1 MKLITRSFLF
11 GVAGL
16 LSGHSVVGQ
25 GKLSLSL
32 SASPTFQYSKTEQT
46 ILVPTVIIGQSAT
59 VQPVDFR
66 AEQKAWGYAVG
77 LQARYNLTTRFS
89 VSTGIILNRAG
100 YNVPTIS
107 TIPVNVPF
115 TVIATRQRNYQIP
128 VTINYQTSG
137 KRLSPYV
144 SAGGLLALP
153 SVTIFENGAKGKFSN
168 QNIRVHPMLAAGL
181 AYRLSNQLSVI
192 AQPTFAYILPQQ
204 SFSRYQNYHV
214 GLQAQVLYT
223 LR

>member
-1 MKLITRSFLF
+1 MKLIIRSFLL
-11 GVAGL
+11 GLAGL

-46 ILVPTVIIGQSAT
+46 VLVPITTNGQPVTA
-59 VQPVDFR
+59 QPVDFR
-66 AEQKAWGYAVG
+66 AERTGWGYSVG
-77 LQARYNLTTRFS
+77 LLARYNLTARFS
-89 VSTGIILNRAG
+89 FSTGILLNRVR

-107 TIPVNVPF
+107 TNPANVPF
-115 TVIATRQRNYQIP
+115 TLIATSQRNYQIP
-128 VTINYQTSG
+128 VTINYLTSG

-144 SAGGLLALP
+144 SAGGLFALP
-153 SVTIFENGAKGKFSN
+153 SVTIFENGEKSKFPN
-168 QNIRVHPMLAAGL
+168 QDIHIHPMLAAGL

-204 SFSRYQNYHV
+204 SFSRYQNYQV

-223 LR
+223 VR